1 MSEYEAKEETYE
13 QNSLFFSTD
22 YEKLCPLTRKE
33 GFLRYFKILLDEDII
48 KKDKCNRI
56 INNIMELNIMDSYLK
71 TSRHIDNFCATQQL
85 NNLYIRNK
93 HIEKKKI

>member
-1 MSEYEAKEETYE
+1 M
-13 QNSLFFSTD
+13 
-22 YEKLCPLTRKE
+22 
-33 GFLRYFKILLDEDII
+33 RYFKILLDEGII
-48 KKDKCNRI
+48 KQDKCNRI

-93 HIEKKKI
+93 NIEKEEDIIKKEL